1 LHLENSPYAVIAL
14 QNSYTISD
22 KQWTEFDPQTDKLE
36 KAVELVKRFP
46 VNNSNAYGSYLM
58 DSSGNQIGYWYSS
71 LRLRTLKVDNEAKKV
86 SIYTD
91 TPWLR
96 DGDGGFGRGIGVG
109 TGSGGSGIGIRF
121 GD

>member
-1 LHLENSPYAVIAL
+1 
-14 QNSYTISD
+14 
-22 KQWTEFDPQTDKLE
+22 
-36 KAVELVKRFP
+36 
-46 VNNSNAYGSYLM
+46 M
-58 DSSGNQIGYWYSS
+58 DSLGNQIGYWYSS

-121 GD
+121 GH